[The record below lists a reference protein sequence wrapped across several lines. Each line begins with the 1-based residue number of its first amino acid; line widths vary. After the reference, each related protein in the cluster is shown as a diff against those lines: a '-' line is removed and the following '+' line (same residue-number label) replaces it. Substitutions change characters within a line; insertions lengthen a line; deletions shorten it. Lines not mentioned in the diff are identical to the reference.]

1 MLNYNV
7 PCISCHRI
15 RRFQS
20 KDSRNYEAAK
30 DTQGDLDIPSDEA
43 VVNKKNGPAST
54 GSSFLLIL
62 AIALAVAAIFTIMS
76 VGLKQST
83 STGSF
88 FGVQFLAEGSPSPVM
103 AASPIGFT
111 FKAFGY
117 RIILPEYAP
126 GYAITLSLLF

>member
-30 DTQGDLDIPSDEA
+30 DTQGDLDLPSDEA
-43 VVNKKNGPAST
+43 VVNKKNEPTST

-62 AIALAVAAIFTIMS
+62 AIVLGVAAIFTIMS
-76 VGLKQST
+76 VGLKQS

-126 GYAITLSLLF
+126 GYAIILSLLF